1 METKLLQAPK
11 AGDSFNGN
19 FNGGNHT
26 NISSCLVRGNIP
38 KIAWG
43 AAVETTAV
51 ETTWNNSPIS
61 SYFRLVNY
69 YNLPRTMLVCPIFKQ
84 NYLYVSIFWVQKRP
98 YRKKQEERITFVFW
112 RGGPMSVVYI
122 YDM

>member
-19 FNGGNHT
+19 FNGGNDT

-98 YRKKQEERITFVFW
+98 YRKKQEGRENNFRILERRSYVRSIH
-112 RGGPMSVVYI
+112 I
-122 YDM
+122 